1 MYIII
6 VYHQN
11 LSKIYHSHLKAYFD
25 SNVKHITCYLNL
37 LTSYALRANTF
48 FPSPQKYCA
57 LKEEY
62 QIRRNVWMR
71 PLENFGI

>member
-48 FPSPQKYCA
+48 FYIYFQVINYSWWGGGGDLQ
-57 LKEEY
+57 
-62 QIRRNVWMR
+62 
-71 PLENFGI
+71 G